1 MFDSQALVAQPPT
14 HEDRILPWL
23 RVRDIAGIS
32 RTTAWRLQNIG
43 DFPRPV
49 MLSPGRVGW
58 RESDVRAWRASRVPR
73 GQPAPAPLFEPCS
86 SPPPEGGLDGEDGGL
101 LYSPANR
108 FGKSSPQAQSHAAQ
122 APRSS
127 RPALVRLLGFARR
140 APWALRLER
149 VLSGDGA
156 SED

>member
-1 MFDSQALVAQPPT
+1 MFDNPAPIAQPPA

-32 RTTAWRLQNIG
+32 RTTAWRLQNTG

-73 GQPAPAPLFEPCS
+73 GEPAPAPLFEPPPPAPVKPPGATPRPLRPS
-86 SPPPEGGLDGEDGGL
+86 SPVAVLE
-101 LYSPANR
+101 PAR
-108 FGKSSPQAQSHAAQ
+108 KRQTTRRK
-122 APRSS
+122 RST
-127 RPALVRLLGFARR
+127 AVDQ
-140 APWALRLER
+140 
-149 VLSGDGA
+149 LSFDF
-156 SED
+156 